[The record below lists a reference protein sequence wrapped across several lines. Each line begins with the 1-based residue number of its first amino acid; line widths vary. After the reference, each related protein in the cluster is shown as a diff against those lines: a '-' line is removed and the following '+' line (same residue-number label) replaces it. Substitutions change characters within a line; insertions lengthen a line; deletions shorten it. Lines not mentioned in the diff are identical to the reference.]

1 MGGLRAG
8 GGPVSGPADTPGAN
22 RPIRVAFDARDASD
36 PTAGG
41 WARYA
46 ASMLSAL
53 ERRSDVEVVSHTGGP
68 RRLPE
73 LAFEQLV
80 LPARLWRTRPDL
92 VHVPHPFLPLARPCA
107 GVATVHDLA
116 FEAYPEDFARL
127 TGWKYRAFTRR
138 AAAGAELV
146 IVPSRAT
153 RDDLVARYGTD
164 PERVRVVPLAS
175 PLERGGRPAEQVDV
189 PSAPYA
195 LTVGELRGKK
205 NLGRLVE
212 AWGRA
217 REQGLEHVLL
227 VIGSGARAPRPGP
240 GVSVLGRIDDT
251 RLDALYRSAD
261 FLVYPSLLE
270 GFGFTA
276 LEAMERG
283 CPVALAR
290 GSSLP
295 EVGGDAALYFDP
307 LDVDEMADAILRL
320 ARDREL
326 RLRLGE
332 EGMRRAAEFSWERT
346 AEQTVAVYRE
356 ALAMRGRAPPRR
368 RSGFRKMRQVR

>member
-1 MGGLRAG
+1 MGDLPAG
-8 GGPVSGPADTPGAN
+8 GRAVSAAAGVPGAD
-22 RPIRVAFDARDASD
+22 RPIRVAFDARDAAD
-36 PTAGG
+36 PSAGG

-46 ASMLSAL
+46 ASMLEAL
-53 ERRSDVEVVSHTGGP
+53 RHRDDVEVVAHAGGP

-80 LPARLWRTRPDL
+80 LPLRLRRTRPDL
-92 VHVPHPFLPLARPCA
+92 VHAPHPFLPLIRPCA

-127 TGWKYRAFTRR
+127 TGWKYRTFTRR
-138 AAAGAELV
+138 SAAGAERV

-153 RDDLVARYGTD
+153 RDDLVARYRTD
-164 PERVRVVPLAS
+164 PARVRVVPLAS
-175 PLERGGRPAEQVDV
+175 PLERGHSAELVDV

-212 AWGRA
+212 AWRRA

-227 VIGSGARAPRPGP
+227 VVGSGARAPRPGP
-240 GVSVLGRIDDT
+240 GVSVLGRVDDT
-251 RLDALYRSAD
+251 HLDALYRSAD
-261 FLVYPSLLE
+261 FLVYPSMLE

-307 LDVDEMADAILRL
+307 LDVDAMAETILRL

-326 RLRLGE
+326 RGRLGE
-332 EGMRRAAEFSWERT
+332 EGMRRAAGFSWART

-356 ALAMRGRAPPRR
+356 ALAVRGALR
-368 RSGFRKMRQVR
+368 